1 MSRYG
6 ILGFGHHAAKRL
18 MKGFAE
24 ASESKLVGL
33 WRRDTEKARVNAK
46 EYAIPLVF
54 DTPEALCASPEIDA
68 VFIVSPDALHLP
80 HVLLAAKHGKA
91 ILCEKPLALNVG
103 EAEEML
109 AAAKA
114 AKVAFGVAQN
124 MRYNRSLDLIRK
136 WIAAGRIGKPQL
148 AHSQFSYS
156 AEGSPR
162 TWIYDPALACGG
174 PIGDVGIHC
183 VDALRFV
190 LGTDVT
196 AVSTLAHRDAG
207 SGQVESHA
215 VVALDLAFG
224 AMATVTV
231 TTRSEYRTVIEV
243 TGKAGVILCENGLT
257 VDYPVDVVLR
267 RGGDIVASERV
278 SNADAYSRMLDG
290 FPRGSKAGGRI
301 WPRRKT
307 RCTTSALLTR
317 PIGAGATAPGSRSV
331 SRSRRAHRRR
341 SRCRRGRRASR

>member
-1 MSRYG
+1 MTRYG

-18 MKGFAE
+18 TKGFAE
-24 ASESKLVGL
+24 AGTSTLVGL

-46 EYAIPLVF
+46 EYSIPLVF

-91 ILCEKPLALNVG
+91 ILCEKPLALNVS
-103 EAEEML
+103 EVEEML

-114 AKVAFGVAQN
+114 AGVRFGVAQN
-124 MRYNRSLDLIRK
+124 MRYNSSLGVIRH
-136 WIAAGRIGKPQL
+136 WIAEGRIGKPVL

-162 TWIYDPALACGG
+162 AWIYDPALACGG
-174 PIGDVGIHC
+174 PIGDVGVHC
-183 VDALRFV
+183 IDALRFV

-207 SGQVESHA
+207 SGEVESHA
-215 VVALDLAFG
+215 VVALDLASG

-231 TTRSEYRTVIEV
+231 TTRAEYRTVVEV
-243 TGKAGVILCENGLT
+243 TGEAGVIFCENGLT
-257 VDYPVDVVLR
+257 VDYPVDVILR
-267 RGGDIVASERV
+267 RGGDVVASERI
-278 SNADAYSRMLDG
+278 SNADAYSLMLDG
-290 FPRGSKAGGRI
+290 FSEWVAG
-301 WPRRKT
+301 WDTYLAPAED
-307 RCTTSALLTR
+307 ALHNQRVLD
-317 PIGAGATAPGSRSV
+317 AAYRSW
-331 SRSRRAHRRR
+331 RDSRRQ
-341 SRCRRGRRASR
+341 SIG